1 MRTRDSEMSADDDR
15 LGWIDDMDV
24 PVDVDALVGGGIR
37 RGRQRVAA
45 RRARAAGTVAALS
58 VLAIGVA
65 SLYRPGQ
72 VAAPAGA
79 PTPTPS
85 ATTRTPSP
93 SPTPS
98 AASTR
103 PSTGTFPTGAQVL
116 GVIRARIPVTFKQ
129 SEILVIDDRAP
140 GGSFTVTDA
149 LGSAWIGGGVGNQS
163 DSPFTA
169 AACKAPFCT
178 VSMLDDQQL
187 LTSVDAEKSGQ
198 GVWYTL
204 MRADG
209 TYVWLGQ
216 RSGFSGNG
224 PATRPGRP
232 LTDAQVMAILTDP
245 AWDALLAT
253 MPTSR

>member
-1 MRTRDSEMSADDDR
+1 MRTRDSDVSPAEHR

-24 PVDVDALVGGGIR
+24 PVDVEALVVGGLR
-37 RGRQRVAA
+37 RGRHKVAA
-45 RRARAAGTVAALS
+45 RWARGVGTVAALS
-58 VLAIGVA
+58 VLAIGAA
-65 SLYRPGQ
+65 SLYRPSQ
-72 VAAPAGA
+72 VASPAGA
-79 PTPTPS
+79 PTASTS
-85 ATTRTPSP
+85 TSTRAPSP
-93 SPTPS
+93 SPTP
-98 AASTR
+98 APTATR
-103 PSTGTFPTGAQVL
+103 PATGTFPTGAQVL
-116 GVIRARIPVTFKQ
+116 GVIRARIPMTFKQ
-129 SEILVIDDRAP
+129 SDILVIDDNRP

-149 LGSAWIGGGVGNQS
+149 LGRAWIGGGVGNQS
-163 DSPFTA
+163 ESAFTA

-178 VSMLDDQQL
+178 VSMLNDQQL
-187 LTSVDAEKSGQ
+187 LTSVDTEKPGQ

-216 RSGFSGNG
+216 QSSLSGNG